1 MERKFNY
8 SGLVIGMTILGL
20 ICLFSLCYVVATSKS
35 DFTTVIGV
43 LAIIL
48 LLYPLINAPVSV
60 IQTNDGVR
68 LNRFLNRKMYKSID
82 YDIKEVSEIDFS
94 GSIRVLGSSGY
105 FGYIGLFWKKGF
117 GFFQLV
123 QTESSHKFLEIK
135 NKKNNHK
142 VYIAI

>member
-68 LNRFLNRKMYKSID
+68 LNRFLTRKMYKSID